1 MHNTL
6 IHYAGHA
13 RGYSRL
19 RQGLIIR
26 VVGLNQNFIIFVGKP
41 TSYQRNFVKK
51 NNIMVTI
58 QVNKFANLR

>member
-13 RGYSRL
+13 REYSRL
-19 RQGLIIR
+19 RQGIIIR
-26 VVGLNQNFIIFVGKP
+26 VVGLDQNFIIFVGKP

-51 NNIMVTI
+51 KEYYGHDTSK
-58 QVNKFANLR
+58 QVC